1 MMLPIGPFS
10 VIYADPP
17 WPFRSWSDK
26 GRNRCPDALVRQ
38 KGLAERHY
46 QVMWIEDL
54 RELPVESIALPDSAL
69 FMWVVSSHLDQ
80 ALDLGKRWGFT
91 YKAIVFNWV
100 KLYPKSGD
108 LCFGLGK
115 WTRLG
120 SEQCLLFT
128 RGAPKRQSASVPQV
142 IIAPRGA
149 HSVKPVE
156 AYERIEALMG
166 DVSRVELFARN
177 RREGWDAWGDQLDQ
191 AVPAPHAPRHAD
203 GGDVAQRELF

>member
-1 MMLPIGPFS
+1 M
-10 VIYADPP
+10 
-17 WPFRSWSDK
+17 R
-26 GRNRCPDALVRQ
+26 
-38 KGLAERHY
+38 
-46 QVMWIEDL
+46 IEDL
-54 RELPVESIALPDSAL
+54 WELPVESIALPDSAL

-142 IIAPRGA
+142 DHRSPRSPLREARRGVRA
-149 HSVKPVE
+149 HRS
-156 AYERIEALMG
+156 
-166 DVSRVELFARN
+166 
-177 RREGWDAWGDQLDQ
+177 
-191 AVPAPHAPRHAD
+191 AD
-203 GGDVAQRELF
+203 GRRVACRALREELSGRLGRLG